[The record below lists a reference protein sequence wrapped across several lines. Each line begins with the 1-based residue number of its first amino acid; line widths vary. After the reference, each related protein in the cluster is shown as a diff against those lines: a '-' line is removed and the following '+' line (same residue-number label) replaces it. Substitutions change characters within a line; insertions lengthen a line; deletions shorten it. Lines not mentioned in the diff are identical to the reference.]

1 MLCLTLGSQME
12 MLSLGVIART
22 GPDFFTL
29 FGKETESKLETVEAV
44 SKADVAERWSQISDS
59 DLITQKDAGAYIA
72 RHGNVGLVHRVNAF
86 LDAHFNISKDLKKL
100 ALIVVFVALFKSVA
114 QFTYRY
120 YTNVVAI
127 RVSRDLRQKCFE
139 HVQKLP
145 LSFYHKFD
153 IGQLSARVSGDAGL
167 VANSINSLLI
177 NYIQTPFQILTTFLA
192 CIYISWKLT
201 MLIFIGFPAIVVP
214 VVFLAKKIKA
224 ISRQMQRN
232 QETFG
237 RVLYEFL
244 AGIMTIKIFAMEDFS
259 LKKYREQ
266 NDQMAKLD
274 ERSAR
279 FGNLSRPILHSISSM
294 FFASVILT
302 GLYFFEMAPAE
313 LLVYCGFL
321 YIFYEPVKKFAEENI
336 QIQRGVVSAER
347 MFSLLDQHPTIVDEP
362 HAKPF
367 EGLKESIEF
376 RNVSFRYK
384 EEWVL
389 KDLSFTAKR
398 GQIVAIV
405 GPTGAGKSTIVSL
418 LPRLYDVQKG
428 KILIDGKPLKDYTIK
443 SLRQSM
449 AFVPQKPFLFL
460 DTVRSNITIGR
471 DYSDDEIKEAA
482 RNAHAEEFI
491 VKLPGR
497 YNSILEELGK
507 NLSGGQQQRLAIARA
522 LVTKA
527 PILIMDE
534 ATSSLDA
541 ISEEKIRDAICELRG
556 KLTQIIIAHR
566 FSTIE
571 HADKIIYLD
580 HGQKVAE
587 GTKDELIKSCP
598 DFKKMWELMHLS
610 EEREKKGL
618 GDIAESLENI
628 KATLS

>member
-1 MLCLTLGSQME
+1 MLCLTLASQIE

-29 FGKETESKLETVEAV
+29 FGKEADSKLETVEEV
-44 SKADVAERWSQISDS
+44 SKEDIAKRWSQISDS
-59 DLITQKDAGAYIA
+59 NVITQKDAGRYIA
-72 RHGNVGLVHRVNAF
+72 RHGNIGLVHRINAF
-86 LDAHFNISKDLKKL
+86 LDSHFHISKDLKKL
-100 ALIVVFVALFKSVA
+100 ALVIVFVALFKSA
-114 QFTYRY
+114 SQFTYRY

-139 HVQKLP
+139 HVQAMP

-153 IGQLSARVSGDAGL
+153 IGQLSARVSGDAGQ
-167 VANSINSLLI
+167 VASSVNSLLI

-192 CIYISWKLT
+192 CLYISWKLT
-201 MLIFIGFPAIVVP
+201 MLIFIGFPAIVIP
-214 VVFLAKKIKA
+214 VVLLAKKIKA

-237 RVLYEFL
+237 RILYEFL
-244 AGIMTIKIFAMEDFS
+244 AGIMTIKIFGMEDFS
-259 LKKYREQ
+259 LRKYKEQ
-266 NDQMAKLD
+266 NNRMAKLD

-279 FGNLSRPILHSISSM
+279 FGTLSRPILHSVSSI
-294 FFASVILT
+294 FFASVIIT
-302 GLYFFEMAPAE
+302 GLYVFQMAPAE

-336 QIQRGVVSAER
+336 AIQRGVVSAER
-347 MFSLLDQHPTIVDEP
+347 MFSLLDEKPTIVDEP
-362 HAKPF
+362 DAKPF
-367 EGLKESIEF
+367 EGLKDTIEF

-384 EEWVL
+384 EDWVL
-389 KDLSFTAKR
+389 RDLSFTAKK

-405 GPTGAGKSTIVSL
+405 GPTGAGKSTIVAL
-418 LPRLYDVQKG
+418 LPRLYDVQQG
-428 KILIDGKPLKDYTIK
+428 EILLDGKPLKHYTIK
-443 SLRQSM
+443 SIRHNV

-460 DTVRSNITIGR
+460 DTIKANISIGR
-471 DYSDDEIKEAA
+471 EYEEEEIKAAA

-491 VKLPGR
+491 VKMPGK
-497 YNSILEELGK
+497 YNCILEELGK

-541 ISEEKIRDAICELRG
+541 ISEEKIRDAIFDLRG

-580 HGQKVAE
+580 HGRKIAE
-587 GTKDELIKSCP
+587 GTKDELMEICP
-598 DFKKMWELMHLS
+598 DFRRMWELMHLS
-610 EEREKKGL
+610 EERQKDEL
-618 GDIAESLENI
+618 LTI
-628 KATLS
+628 

>member
-29 FGKETESKLETVEAV
+29 FGKETDAKLETVEQV
-44 SKADVAERWSQISDS
+44 SKEDLASRWSQISTGDI
-59 DLITQKDAGAYIA
+59 ITQQDASRYIA
-72 RHGNVGLVHRVNAF
+72 NHGNIGLVHRVNAF
-86 LDAHFNISKDLKKL
+86 LDQHFQISKNLSKL
-100 ALIVVFVALFKSVA
+100 AMIIIVVAIFKSFS
-114 QFTYRY
+114 QFFYRY

-153 IGQLSARVSGDAGL
+153 MGQLSARVSGDAGT
-167 VANSINSLLI
+167 VAGSVNSLLI
-177 NYIQTPFQILTTFLA
+177 NYFQTPFQILTTFLA
-192 CIYISWKLT
+192 CVFISWKLT
-201 MLIFIGFPAIVVP
+201 MLIFIGFPAIVIP
-214 VVFLAKKIKA
+214 VVILAKKIKA
-224 ISRQMQRN
+224 IARQMQRN
-232 QETFG
+232 QETMG

-244 AGIMTIKIFAMEDFS
+244 AGIMTIKIFAMEDYT
-259 LKKYREQ
+259 LKKYKEH
-266 NDQMAKLD
+266 NDRTAKLD

-279 FGNLSRPILHSISSM
+279 YSVMSRPILHSISSM

-302 GLYFFEMAPAE
+302 GLYIFEMAPAE

-336 QIQRGVVSAER
+336 SIQRGIVSAER
-347 MFSLLDQHPTIVDEP
+347 MFSLLDQKPTIVDSP
-362 HAKPF
+362 NAKPF
-367 EGLKESIEF
+367 ETLKNTLEF
-376 RNVSFRYK
+376 KNVSFRYK
-384 EEWVL
+384 EDWVL
-389 KDLSFTAKR
+389 KDVSFTAKK

-418 LPRLYDVQKG
+418 IPRLYDVQKG
-428 KILIDGKPLKDYTIK
+428 EILIDGKPLKDYTIK
-443 SLRQSM
+443 SIRESV

-460 DTVRSNITIGR
+460 DSIKENISIGR
-471 DYSDDEIKEAA
+471 TYEDEEIKAAA

-491 VKLPGR
+491 VKMPDT
-497 YNSILEELGK
+497 YNFVLSELGK

-541 ISEEKIRDAICELRG
+541 ISEEKIRDAIFDLRG

-571 HADKIIYLD
+571 HADKIVYID
-580 HGQKVAE
+580 HGKKIAE
-587 GTKDELIKSCP
+587 GTKDELMVSCP
-598 DFKKMWELMHLS
+598 DFKRMWELMHLS
-610 EEREKKGL
+610 EEREKKEL
-618 GDIAESLENI
+618 LIN
-628 KATLS
+628 